1 MKVQSRFLSGV
12 AIAIS
17 TIVLASGSASAMV
30 TDSSYTVQNLTATEL
45 ANDGTDV
52 VVQLQWDTMSSP
64 LDTGDR
70 AAGVRVQRCLFSEC
84 TLNIYTRL
92 STWRWTA
99 APGTLLAGD
108 SFSSSCPTS
117 SVNCSFRV
125 QPYYFKSYCKVW
137 GHALDSYSEEV
148 DTSHYEWVDGVYTW
162 VESYKSVQHS
172 AGYRTFCTRWGN
184 RLVMGPWSAP
194 VAVGP

>member
-45 ANDGTDV
+45 TNDGTDIG
-52 VVQLQWDTMSSP
+52 VQLQWDPMSSP

-125 QPYYFKSYCKVW
+125 QPYYFKSYCRYWRVTDASKRIAQW
-137 GHALDSYSEEV
+137 HWDMGDEGFLDPLCA
-148 DTSHYEWVDGVYTW
+148 
-162 VESYKSVQHS
+162 K
-172 AGYRTFCTRWGN
+172 WGN

-194 VAVGP
+194 IAVGP